1 MRSVERAAPARSDGF
16 TLLEVLIALAV
27 LALALTALVRA
38 AGLSSNDFAGLRERS
53 LAGWVA
59 ANVITEVRLA
69 PNPPAP
75 GRSDGKLRYAG
86 RDWRWELSVQDT
98 PEAGIRRLDVR
109 VFAGEEREAASATLA
124 GFSGDVLRP

>member
-1 MRSVERAAPARSDGF
+1 MRGAERRDRGF

-38 AGLSSNDFAGLRERS
+38 AGLSGNDFAGLRERS
-53 LAGWVA
+53 LAGWIA
-59 ANVITEVRLA
+59 ANVVTEARLA
-69 PNPPAP
+69 SSLPAP

-86 RDWRWELSVQDT
+86 RDWRWEMAVQDT

-109 VFAGEEREAASATLA
+109 VFAGEERDAASATLT
-124 GFSGDVLRP
+124 GFVGDVLRP